1 MDDRTDAQRD
11 LSLIPQPS
19 SLSTRRFRPYP
30 KYKDSG
36 VEWLEEIP
44 VHWTVTTLKRLGDLQ
59 AGTGFPE
66 GDQGNSSENLPF
78 FKVGDMG
85 AEGNEIEM
93 LHCPNTVSYET
104 AIRLRAF
111 VFPPRTIV
119 FAKVGAALLLNR
131 RRLLNRPSCIDNNM
145 MGFMPKYCD
154 LYGHSIG

>member
-1 MDDRTDAQRD
+1 MDDRTNAQLD
-11 LSLIPQPS
+11 SSLISQPS
-19 SLSTRRFRPYP
+19 SLSSRRFRPYP
-30 KYKDSG
+30 KYKASR

-44 VHWTVTTLKRLGDLQ
+44 VHWTVTTLKRLDDLQ
-59 AGTGFPE
+59 AGIGFPE
-66 GDQGNSSENLPF
+66 EDQGNSSENLPF

-93 LHCPNTVSYET
+93 LQCPNTVSHET
-104 AIRLRAF
+104 AMRLRAF

-145 MGFMPKYCD
+145 IGFI
-154 LYGHSIG
+154 SR